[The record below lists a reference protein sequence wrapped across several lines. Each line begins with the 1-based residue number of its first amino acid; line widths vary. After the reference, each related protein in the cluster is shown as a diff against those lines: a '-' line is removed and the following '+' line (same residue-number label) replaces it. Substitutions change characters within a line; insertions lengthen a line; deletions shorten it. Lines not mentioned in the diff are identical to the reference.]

1 MKKTAS
7 AVWQGG
13 LKDGKGTLSTESGA
27 LKDNP
32 YGFNTRF
39 EGAPGTNPE
48 ELIGAAHA
56 GCFSMALSMMLG
68 EAGLTAERIETRAE
82 VTLDKQ
88 SDGFAIT
95 AVHLVLR
102 ARVPGGGRADLR
114 ADRQQGQGRLPGI
127 QGAQRE
133 DQPGRQPRRL
143 SGTLPQPGELALACR
158 SRMRQDA
165 LRSTRLPGIDE
176 E

>member
-102 ARVPGGGRADLR
+102 ARVPRAD
-114 ADRQQGQGRLPGI
+114 
-127 QGAQRE
+127 AQTFE
-133 DQPGRQPRRL
+133 QIANKAKAGCPVSKVL
-143 SGTLPQPGELALACR
+143 NAKISL
-158 SRMRQDA
+158 DA
-165 LRSTRLPGIDE
+165 SLDG
-176 E
+176 

>member
-7 AVWQGG
+7 AIWQGG
-13 LKDGKGTLSTESGA
+13 LKDGKGRLSTESGA

-39 EGAPGTNPE
+39 EDQPGTNPE

-68 EAGLTAERIETRAE
+68 EAGFTAERIDTSAE

-88 SDGFAIT
+88 ADGFAIT
-95 AVHLVLR
+95 AVHLILK
-102 ARVPGGGRADLR
+102 AKVPGASE
-114 ADRQQGQGRLPGI
+114 
-127 QGAQRE
+127 AQFL
-133 DQPGRQPRRL
+133 DVANKAKAGCPVSKVL
-143 SGTLPQPGELALACR
+143 NATITL
-158 SRMRQDA
+158 DA
-165 LRSTRLPGIDE
+165 TLVG
-176 E
+176 

>member
-7 AVWQGG
+7 AIWQGG
-13 LKDGKGTLSTESGA
+13 LKDGKGRLSTESGA

-39 EGAPGTNPE
+39 EDQPGTNPE

-68 EAGLTAERIETRAE
+68 EAGFTAERIDTNAE

-88 SDGFAIT
+88 ADGFAIT
-95 AVHLVLR
+95 AVHLILK
-102 ARVPGGGRADLR
+102 AKVPGASE
-114 ADRQQGQGRLPGI
+114 
-127 QGAQRE
+127 AQFL
-133 DQPGRQPRRL
+133 DVANKAKAGCPVSKVL
-143 SGTLPQPGELALACR
+143 NATITL
-158 SRMRQDA
+158 DA
-165 LRSTRLPGIDE
+165 TLVG
-176 E
+176 